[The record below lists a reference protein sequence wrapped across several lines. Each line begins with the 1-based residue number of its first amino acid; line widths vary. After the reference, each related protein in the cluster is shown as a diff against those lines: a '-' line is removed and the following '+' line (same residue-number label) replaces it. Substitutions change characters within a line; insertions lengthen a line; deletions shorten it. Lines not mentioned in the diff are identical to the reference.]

1 MNQKY
6 ILINYEELSI
16 GINYKEICDEHKN
29 EINHMEICNKRKNC
43 SIISSGYFLHN
54 FDEINKHYSSGKYL
68 YIINVNIDDPEIIL
82 YKNKDYIQC
91 NKIYVE
97 EKYSL
102 LDPDTYIKF
111 NLNIEDN
118 EYIIDWCSVFGTI
131 SELNNLWDL
140 GINFTYTNNSLD
152 YTENVDVLN
161 WWLNSG
167 LELKY
172 TNIAMNLARDTKI
185 LQWWLDSGLKLI
197 YNEKAMDSASTNL
210 HIKEPIKI
218 LDWWLNSGLELKYT
232 HIAMD
237 NASNIKILDWWL
249 NSGLELKYTINAIE
263 ISIITQDT
271 DFLDWWLNSEL
282 EIKYD
287 KSRIIYQNDIII
299 VGGIIEQNATK
310 IINHC
315 KKIGLIE

>member
-43 SIISSGYFLHN
+43 SIISSEYFLHN

-82 YKNKDYIQC
+82 YKNKDHILC
-91 NKIYVE
+91 NKICIK

-140 GINFTYTNNSLD
+140 GINFTYTNNSMD

-185 LQWWLDSGLKLI
+185 LQWWL
-197 YNEKAMDSASTNL
+197 
-210 HIKEPIKI
+210 
-218 LDWWLNSGLELKYT
+218 NSGLELK
-232 HIAMD
+232 
-237 NASNIKILDWWL
+237 
-249 NSGLELKYTINAIE
+249 KYYN
-263 ISIITQDT
+263 
-271 DFLDWWLNSEL
+271 
-282 EIKYD
+282 
-287 KSRIIYQNDIII
+287 
-299 VGGIIEQNATK
+299 GG
-310 IINHC
+310 
-315 KKIGLIE
+315 